1 MKRYRHTIIKS
12 PGVTPSGIA
21 YQRPRLTGWLGPSYL
36 DGDDAW
42 HLANGTYDYVPPV
55 NPLYIAELDY
65 DAPEPFITLKNP
77 NAFGTL
83 NRFTDIDGT
92 QAYTNVYYIIDHL
105 TGLGWHNSSNLKNG
119 LDFTWN
125 DFVTYVHNMDTTTEP
140 GMGGV
145 PFDDWRIPNFQEI
158 TSILNQKYN
167 VGATNYSPFNIRA
180 VNIGINNTGF
190 NWTSTRAAGAAVAW
204 NCVLGTGAMSQISM
218 STSNRRVSFCRNH
231 YN

>member
-1 MKRYRHTIIKS
+1 MINNKYFTVKS
-12 PGVTPSGIA
+12 SGVTPSGIA
-21 YQRPRLTGWLGPSYL
+21 YQRPRLTGWLGTSYL

-83 NRFTDIDGT
+83 DRFTDIDGT

-105 TGLGWHNSSNLKNG
+105 TGLGWHNSCNLKTG
-119 LDFTWN
+119 LGFTWD
-125 DFVTYVHNMDTTTEP
+125 DFITYVHNMDTTTEP

-145 PFDDWRIPNFQEI
+145 PFNDWRIPNYQEI

-180 VNIGINNTGF
+180 VNFGIYNTGS
-190 NWTSTRAAGAAVAW
+190 NWTSTRCGGAAAAW
-204 NCVLGTGAMSQISM
+204 NCVLATGAMSQVNM